1 MPAPYSLDPRDPR
14 PARGAATLVGLALLL
29 AMTAAGLLTV
39 AGPPRLPTELP
50 AWDVVLATLRGSTP
64 PLAALRYLAVTAAWL
79 LWLWLAGSLGIQ
91 LLLAA
96 AEVAA
101 RGAGWVATLRAVA
114 DRVTAPIAR
123 RAVTA
128 AFVVQVVGRSVPL
141 ASAAPLPPP
150 EPVTVVAS
158 PDQLQA
164 ETTGHAIPQSTAA
177 ATTTTVAYHV
187 QPGDTLWGI
196 SQRFYGTGDEYR
208 RLIDANVGRQMA
220 DGRRFSRQAVI
231 RPGWVLSVPLPGDP
245 SDSPKGQ
252 HWYTVEKGDTLRS
265 IAARLLGDEAEWTVL
280 YDRNRGVASAPDG
293 QTLATPNLIWPGMRL
308 AIPSEPLSTDANT
321 DPDRVDPPVAA
332 SAADL
337 PPTRLE
343 PVAQP
348 TPPTAPAPA
357 VADAGPQAEAVA
369 AAASDAD
376 RQAQPGLAGDTVAP
390 GVAADSSP
398 APAAVPAGAA
408 EAADVP
414 DATPVGDPLASPPA
428 SDIPLPAAAL
438 GGLGLALLG
447 AGGAVWGRRRL
458 RRPRRVKTEP
468 ESDVVVEEG
477 YATAELA
484 HELAHRLQGDEADP
498 VQVVVAQLTR
508 FLAEH
513 HLETASVVA
522 ARHGRSA
529 TTLTL
534 AAPIADQARLLE
546 MAAAFGQRI
555 GVGAETWVSPDHDV
569 LLRLSGLR
577 RARLLAPA
585 GDGAASTPWLLPIGV
600 LYSRQILYVDW
611 HALGHVLVAG
621 VQGQG
626 ADTVLT
632 SLLAILTARRQ
643 PRELRLLT
651 IAAPRSL
658 PAPIAALPHQ
668 NQNQNQNQSAAS
680 RPVVDPADKAA
691 VTAALEEVRAELETR
706 IGRAERGEPRRG
718 SDIVV
723 VLGELAALDDQVASL
738 DLISTHGPAH
748 GVRLLAATSDPDGL
762 QSPLLPH
769 LTTRLVL
776 QTADEDASMAL
787 LGLNDAAFLG
797 GGGRLLLRIDSREP
811 IELYGYRVASDH
823 LERLVRLMG
832 DAYSEDERR
841 PPRDLPHSPIT
852 PAAVAPPAESSEP
865 ETESETE
872 AVSEW
877 AIPRPASPP
886 TAVRLLEPATAG
898 DVPAAS
904 SGSNAPAA
912 EGGEP
917 VVFGADDPPDPGLAL
932 YRPRPT
938 GASDAA
944 TPLPPASNGHVHETE
959 AKPESTLL
967 APEEAEASGP
977 PDEPDEPDEVR
988 NTALETARS
997 SSVVPSPAAAVEPPT
1012 TEAVTVSTEPP
1023 LSVVCFGGP
1032 SVRYRGRQ
1040 VWPAPGSG
1048 DAKPW
1053 EVLVFVACQPPEGA
1067 TREALAH
1074 ALWPDDTRAT
1084 DPGHRLRQLRY
1095 RLRNALD
1102 KLAPGITGDVV
1113 RADASGIYRLDQ
1125 TIVQSDAQRFLALY
1139 KTGRTS
1145 CGAEAIAAYEEA
1157 RVLYT
1162 GDLLDGPDA
1171 RRYAWVDDRDDS
1183 GVMLQEHFR
1192 RVHHQLTFNLADL
1205 YASAGQTDGA
1215 IALYRELAQ
1224 ADPGDESI
1232 WRALFRLHHRRRD
1245 RPALLREER
1254 RMRQALRESDPD
1266 DAGDLGLD
1274 PDVDPEVYEPS
1285 AETAFEFDRL
1295 LADLGGR
1302 GSAAVERRAAAGNGV
1317 VVSARDHG

>member
-1 MPAPYSLDPRDPR
+1 
-14 PARGAATLVGLALLL
+14 
-29 AMTAAGLLTV
+29 
-39 AGPPRLPTELP
+39 
-50 AWDVVLATLRGSTP
+50 
-64 PLAALRYLAVTAAWL
+64 
-79 LWLWLAGSLGIQ
+79 
-91 LLLAA
+91 
-96 AEVAA
+96 
-101 RGAGWVATLRAVA
+101 
-114 DRVTAPIAR
+114 
-123 RAVTA
+123 
-128 AFVVQVVGRSVPL
+128 
-141 ASAAPLPPP
+141 
-150 EPVTVVAS
+150 
-158 PDQLQA
+158 
-164 ETTGHAIPQSTAA
+164 
-177 ATTTTVAYHV
+177 
-187 QPGDTLWGI
+187 
-196 SQRFYGTGDEYR
+196 
-208 RLIDANVGRQMA
+208 MA

-231 RPGWVLSVPLPGDP
+231 RPGWVLSVPLPEDP

-252 HWYTVEKGDTLRS
+252 RWYTVERGDTLRS

-280 YDRNRGVASAPDG
+280 YDANRGIARALDG
-293 QTLATPNLIWPGMRL
+293 RTLAAPNLIWPGMRL
-308 AIPSEPLSTDANT
+308 AVPADPSEPPSADTDG
-321 DPDRVDPPVAA
+321 VDPPVAA
-332 SAADL
+332 SAAEL
-337 PPTRLE
+337 PPAQLE

-369 AAASDAD
+369 AAAASDAD
-376 RQAQPGLAGDTVAP
+376 RQARPGPAGDTVARD
-390 GVAADSSP
+390 VAADP
-398 APAAVPAGAA
+398 APALAPAVASAGAA

-414 DATPVGDPLASPPA
+414 DATPVGEPLASPA
-428 SDIPLPAAAL
+428 ARDIPLPAAAL

-447 AGGAVWGRRRL
+447 AGGAVWGRQRL

-498 VQVVVAQLTR
+498 VQVVVAQLAR

-546 MAAAFGQRI
+546 MGAAFGQRI

-585 GDGAASTPWLLPIGV
+585 GDGVASTPWLLPIGV

-668 NQNQNQNQSAAS
+668 NHNQNQSAAS
-680 RPVVDPADKAA
+680 RPVVDPARKAA

-841 PPRDLPHSPIT
+841 PSPDLPHPPIT
-852 PAAVAPPAESSEP
+852 PATTAPSAEPSEP
-865 ETESETE
+865 EPAPEP
-872 AVSEW
+872 VSEW

-886 TAVRLLEPATAG
+886 TAGRWLEPAPAA
-898 DVPAAS
+898 DVPATS
-904 SGSNAPAA
+904 SRSNAQPAD
-912 EGGEP
+912 GDEP
-917 VVFGADDPPDPGLAL
+917 VVPSADDTPDQGLAL

-944 TPLPPASNGHVHETE
+944 TPLAPSSNGHVYETE
-959 AKPESTLL
+959 ARPESALL
-967 APEEAEASGP
+967 APEEAEASEP
-977 PDEPDEPDEVR
+977 PDEPDEIRD
-988 NTALETARS
+988 TALETARS
-997 SSVVPSPAAAVEPPT
+997 SSVVPSPAAAAEPPT
-1012 TEAVTVSTEPP
+1012 TEAVTASTEPP

-1113 RADASGIYRLDQ
+1113 RADASGIYRLDP
-1125 TIVQSDAQRFLALY
+1125 TIVQSDAQRFLGLY

-1157 RVLYT
+1157 RILYT

-1266 DAGDLGLD
+1266 DAADLGLD

-1295 LADLGGR
+1295 LADLGRR
-1302 GSAAVERRAAAGNGV
+1302 GSAAVERRAAASNGV
-1317 VVSARDHG
+1317 VGSARDHG